1 MEKRGRVEEGR
12 TPSVV
17 SGKPADHVN
26 RRGEPLAPGEKVA
39 TVRVNPPASKL
50 DTKREGR

>member
-1 MEKRGRVEEGR
+1 MEKRGRVEEGK

-26 RRGEPLAPGEKVA
+26 RHGEPLRGTEKVA
-39 TVRVNPPASKL
+39 KVKTAPPATGL
-50 DTKREGR
+50 DRDRKDS